1 MSRREEMSRRHISRP
16 DLTSPALSGPEPQ
29 APGEPVFRLGL
40 IGAGRMGRTHL
51 DALRTSADVTVTGVA
66 EPQPALRA
74 AVRDAGLPAFASAG
88 ELLAAGNIDGAL
100 IAAPTDRHV
109 ELVAAVMAAGVP
121 VLCEKPCGL
130 TADQAAQC
138 AAAAGAAGLVLQVA
152 YWRRFVPG
160 LVALRQQILGGELGD
175 ILAVNCYQWDAAP
188 PDAQFRGSS
197 GGIFVDMGVH
207 EFDQVR
213 WLTGQEFTTVK
224 VAGSRAGGPAGDP
237 DCGQLVAELDGGST
251 ALVSLGRWHPAGDT
265 CAVAVF
271 GTKGTV
277 SLSFLQPPDGD
288 AVFGDALRRQA
299 ADFARSVRA
308 GHGEGATAGDAI
320 AALTLASQARADAG
334 AQPG

>member
-1 MSRREEMSRRHISRP
+1 MTRGTTMDTAGP
-16 DLTSPALSGPEPQ
+16 DQQ
-29 APGEPVFRLGL
+29 APEAPPFRLGL

-51 DALRTSADVTVTGVA
+51 DALQSGGAVTVAGVA

-74 AVRDAGLPAFASAG
+74 ALADAGIPAFASTP

-109 ELVAAVMAAGVP
+109 DLVHEVMDAGVP

-130 TADQAAQC
+130 TAQQAAQC
-138 AAAAGAAGLVLQVA
+138 APAARAAGLVLQVA
-152 YWRRFVPG
+152 YWRRFVPA
-160 LVALRQQILGGELGD
+160 LVALRQQILGGELGE

-213 WLTGQEFTTVK
+213 WLTGQEFAAVK
-224 VAGSRAGGPAGDP
+224 VAGSRAGGAAGDP

-265 CAVAVF
+265 CAVQVF

-277 SLSFLQPPDGD
+277 WSPFLQPPDGD
-288 AVFGDALRRQA
+288 AVFHDALRRQA
-299 ADFARSVRA
+299 ADFAQSVRA
-308 GHGEGATAGDAI
+308 GHGEGATADDAI
-320 AALTLASQARADAG
+320 AALTLASQARAGAG
-334 AQPG
+334 APPP